1 MFAGKCDLGWRSLAC
16 GQQLQKG
23 ENLEVNWRND
33 SSQSLCFQTAF
44 ELKTRY
50 GCTYA
55 CPQILLL
62 FCFNVDSAVITGY
75 DYSFIQP
82 QKLWQSSEWRIDDFI
97 PKSFDVSIAKIN
109 WKITTVK
116 ADDQSCSST
125 TQITFSCNA
134 LQLRLSPFVLADCL
148 FLWKCEAQHFQSS
161 VK

>member
-1 MFAGKCDLGWRSLAC
+1 MIWIEEVWHAGSSFKKEEIWELIGEVAVPSL
-16 GQQLQKG
+16 
-23 ENLEVNWRND
+23 
-33 SSQSLCFQTAF
+33 LCFQTAF

-82 QKLWQSSEWRIDDFI
+82 QKLWQSSEWRVDDFI

-109 WKITTVK
+109 WKITAVI
-116 ADDQSCSST
+116 AGDQCCSST